1 MKQETISVETSLLRN
16 IQITLKRIA
25 DDLEDDEA
33 LSDEA
38 LSRWAS
44 VTDLLDFADGC
55 IPEDPDLEIPD
66 HVIKRLRRKVEDVFG
81 KPDKETSYSNEGIQE
96 GVMFE

>member
-1 MKQETISVETSLLRN
+1 MKQKTISVDISLLKG
-16 IQITLKRIA
+16 IQTTLKRFA

-33 LSDEA
+33 LS
-38 LSRWAS
+38 SWAS
-44 VTDLLDFADGC
+44 VTDLLEFNGGY

-66 HVIKRLRRKVEDVFG
+66 HVIERLRRKVEDVFG

>member
-1 MKQETISVETSLLRN
+1 MKQKTISVDISLLKG
-16 IQITLKRIA
+16 IQTTLKRFA
-25 DDLEDDEA
+25 DDLED
-33 LSDEA
+33 DEA

-66 HVIKRLRRKVEDVFG
+66 HVIKRLRRRVEDVFG
-81 KPDKETSYSNEGIQE
+81 QPDKETSYSNEGVQE

>member
-1 MKQETISVETSLLRN
+1 MKQKTISVDISLLKG
-16 IQITLKRIA
+16 IQTTLKRFA

-33 LSDEA
+33 LS
-38 LSRWAS
+38 SWAS
-44 VTDLLDFADGC
+44 VTDLLEFNGGY
-55 IPEDPDLEIPD
+55 IHEDPDLEIPD
-66 HVIKRLRRKVEDVFG
+66 HVIERLRRKVEDVFG

>member
-1 MKQETISVETSLLRN
+1 MKQKTISVDISLLKS
-16 IQITLKRIA
+16 IQTTLKRFA

-33 LSDEA
+33 LS
-38 LSRWAS
+38 SWAS
-44 VTDLLDFADGC
+44 VTDLLDFECGC
-55 IPEDPDLEIPD
+55 VPEDTGIEIPD
-66 HVIKRLRRKVEDVFG
+66 HVVERLRRRVEDVFG